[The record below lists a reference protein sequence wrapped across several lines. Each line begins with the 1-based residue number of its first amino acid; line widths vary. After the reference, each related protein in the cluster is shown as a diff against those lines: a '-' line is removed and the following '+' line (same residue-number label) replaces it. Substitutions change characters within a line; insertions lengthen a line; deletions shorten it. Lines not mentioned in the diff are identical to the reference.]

1 MKKKDKDAF
10 LKSIFETSPIK
21 KKNRVE
27 KEIPRNTE
35 NILKK
40 TLKKKYKH
48 TTMKG

>member
-21 KKNRVE
+21 KKDRVE

-40 TLKKKYKH
+40 KL
-48 TTMKG
+48 